1 MLTAVSPPI
10 PVEDVSMSDRKPDSE
25 SNVLAIPGA
34 DVAAPAPVRRLSDD
48 LGPDDPEAQGSWKIP
63 LGPIDDIVAKQEAL
77 PEPVAAGHG
86 GGLLHR
92 ITHRG

>member
-10 PVEDVSMSDRKPDSE
+10 PVEDLSMTDRKPDSA
-25 SNVLAIPGA
+25 SSAATGA
-34 DVAAPAPVRRLSDD
+34 GVTTRSPVRMLGD

-63 LGPIDDIVAKQEAL
+63 LGPIDEIVAEQEAQ

-86 GGLLHR
+86 GLLHR
-92 ITHRG
+92 LTHRG